1 MKDEPGFHVVQLR
14 RGSGRIWLAL
24 LVLGV
29 AAASVSGCAAASW
42 LGPLYATVN
51 NLSDE
56 TCSSSFSAAVT
67 SSLEQQGETPEDA
80 TAAAARALRL
90 LLLSDKAY
98 HFEAASNSGV
108 SYGFLL
114 QPRKSSRCVLR
125 LYERQKNGA
134 TVSNTFTYF
143 ATRDVNDC
151 SCDWIVDNSKTT
163 YYN

>member
-90 LLLSDKAY
+90 LLLSDKAAPCY
-98 HFEAASNSGV
+98 AASMSGM
-108 SYGFLL
+108 SYA
-114 QPRKSSRCVLR
+114 V
-125 LYERQKNGA
+125 
-134 TVSNTFTYF
+134 
-143 ATRDVNDC
+143 
-151 SCDWIVDNSKTT
+151 
-163 YYN
+163 